1 MADARINWDLERGRD
16 LLMSRGGWREHP
28 ERDEHPDPSKSQWTG
43 ADLQT
48 STEYVQTASEV
59 RPAMRRTGLAKRAR
73 AAAHRRGEFR
83 WYEFRA
89 RRRSRKQ
96 RSRSTD
102 PATGR

>member
-1 MADARINWDLERGRD
+1 MGRD
-16 LLMSRGGWREHP
+16 GWTEHP
-28 ERDEHPDPSKSQWTG
+28 ERDRHPDPSTIQWTG

-59 RPAMRRTGLAKRAR
+59 KPAVRKAALARAAR

-89 RRRSRKQ
+89 RRRYRKGG
-96 RSRSTD
+96 TPAPD